1 MVHSVIQEIP
11 ASPVKLEEI
20 RRATADCTEL
30 QQLRQVI
37 MSGWPVTRKSI
48 PRKIEAYW
56 NIRDEITVI
65 EGLLFA
71 GWKLIIPRSMISVML
86 ELLHE
91 SHQGVEKSK
100 AHARNVMYRPG
111 INGDISRIVTA
122 CSTCQRC
129 RSANPKEP
137 MQPHDIPDLPFQK
150 IAMDIMTFQGSDYLV
165 IVDYHSKY
173 TEIARLERVLNK

>member
-1 MVHSVIQEIP
+1 
-11 ASPVKLEEI
+11 
-20 RRATADCTEL
+20 
-30 QQLRQVI
+30 
-37 MSGWPVTRKSI
+37 
-48 PRKIEAYW
+48 
-56 NIRDEITVI
+56 
-65 EGLLFA
+65 
-71 GWKLIIPRSMISVML
+71 ML

-100 AHARNVMYRPG
+100 ACARNVMYWPG

-122 CSTCQRC
+122 CSTCLRY

-165 IVDYHSKY
+165 VVDYYSKY
-173 TEIARLERVLNK
+173 PKIARLSTGKSAKQVISHVKSVCA